1 MPDTTALSMPLDTS
15 TGTLTG
21 PLPSA
26 SYAEVADAASGTG
39 TAYTIGIGDLFDGD
53 IAYGGDSDWV
63 RVNLTAGESYVFTVW
78 GTGGSTVGLQDSTM
92 TLYSGGGVQVAQN
105 DDAQYDAGNYFS
117 QIRFTAATSG
127 TYYVGV
133 AGFDTTYTG
142 SYTLQTSTNIYTLDQ
157 VVTQLV
163 DFGWGIS
170 TPIAH
175 DERPGDTIVAD
186 ISQLT
191 AAGQQLALWAFE
203 AWSTVTGM
211 TFITGTTGADIVFDD
226 SQAGAFGGPSSY
238 YPSSGQIVQSEV
250 NISTNWLTTYGTN
263 IGSYSFL
270 TYLHEIGHALGL
282 FHAGAY
288 DGSANYGTD
297 ATFLNDSYQMTI
309 MSYFDMVDNTF
320 INASDYLPITPMI
333 GDIAAIEMLYGPIT
347 TARTGDTTWLGN
359 SNVGGYLE
367 TIFGYLFDG
376 DTVNSAMFNNGL
388 VAFTIQDSGGI
399 DTVDLTGQTV
409 GNRVD
414 LRQEAISDVDGL
426 IGNMVIARGSVIENA
441 LGGAGNDTLT
451 GNDVANQL
459 IGNGGADLLD
469 GLDGNDWVDGGDGND
484 TLYGGAGDDSVL
496 GRLGDDLM
504 QGGDGNDNMA
514 AAEGNDTLWGGT
526 GNDSLGGG
534 DGADWLYGEDGNDI
548 LGGGIDNDHLD
559 GGADHDNMSGGYGAD
574 TVLGG
579 TGDDTLAGSFGN
591 DIVDG
596 GDGNDSLG
604 GGRGHDTI
612 HAGAGDDLVGAG
624 EENDMVYGE
633 DGNDFLAGSSGLDL
647 LDGGA
652 GMDTL
657 NGGSENDTLTGGT
670 EADTFVF
677 ATFTG
682 GEVDVIT
689 DFEDGIDH
697 MRLHGVTGT
706 GIAGKFA
713 ALAITDVTGGVEI
726 AYNGHTI
733 HLDGL
738 TSAEID
744 QGDFIFA

>member
-1 MPDTTALSMPLDTS
+1 MPDTTTLSMPLDTT

-26 SYAEVADAASGTG
+26 SYAEVADAAGGTG

-78 GTGGSTVGLQDSTM
+78 GTGGSTVGLQDSIM

-105 DDAQYDAGNYFS
+105 DDAQFASGNYFS

-127 TYYVGV
+127 TYYIGV

-163 DFGWGIS
+163 DFGWGIP

-186 ISQLT
+186 VSQLT

-238 YPSSGQIVQSEV
+238 YPSTGQIVQSEV

-347 TARTGDTTWLGN
+347 TAHTGDTTWLGN

-376 DTVNSAMFNNGL
+376 DTVNSAIFNNGL

-504 QGGDGNDNMA
+504 YGGDGNDNMA
-514 AAEGNDTLWGGT
+514 AAEGNDTLWGGI

-534 DGADWLYGEDGNDI
+534 DGDDWLYGEDGNDI
-548 LGGGIDNDHLD
+548 IGGGINNDHLD
-559 GGADHDNMSGGYGAD
+559 GGAGHDNMSGGYGAD

-579 TGDDTLAGSFGN
+579 LGDDTLAGSYGN

-657 NGGSENDTLTGGT
+657 NGGAGNDTLTGGT

-682 GEVDVIT
+682 GEVDTIT

-713 ALAITDVTGGVEI
+713 SLAITDVTGGVEI
-726 AYNGHTI
+726 VYNGHTI